1 MNKSK
6 VIIAASVLAS
16 VLSMSV
22 APKLVNGKEQS
33 LSSVN
38 KYKSAKQPVKKQADA
53 SPQQLI
59 KHIFLT
65 GYAGRVGN
73 NLAPVIGLPKSMPV
87 KWTNSE
93 AGKIEE
99 RAEQRECHI
108 VYEDEAGTAP
118 KVSTGTPTCAYLIVL
133 KHSGLDRQTQYYR
146 MDLGGH
152 LEKAVI
158 AKSKVDASGK
168 VVRGSG
174 VKVDQDIASPEVRK
188 AFEKEMAFWLK
199 DWLPK
204 QSEAAARKAAA
215 APGVKKPDS
224 SPAR

>member
-6 VIIAASVLAS
+6 AIIAASVLAS
-16 VLSMSV
+16 VVSMSV

-38 KYKSAKQPVKKQADA
+38 KYKSAKQPAKKLAEV

-59 KHIFLT
+59 NHIFLT
-65 GYAGRVGN
+65 GHAGKIGK
-73 NLAPVIGLPKSMPV
+73 NLAPVIGLPKAMPV
-87 KWTNSE
+87 KWTNSVT
-93 AGKIEE
+93 GTIEE
-99 RAEQRECHI
+99 KVGQRECHI
-108 VYEDEAGTAP
+108 VYEDDVAAAP
-118 KVSTGTPTCAYLIVL
+118 KTSTGTPTCAYLIVL
-133 KHSGLDRQTQYYR
+133 NHSGLDRQTQYYR
-146 MDLGGH
+146 MDLKGK

-158 AKSKVDASGK
+158 AKSKVDGSGK

-174 VKVDQDIASPEVRK
+174 VKVDQDITSPEVRK

-204 QSEAAARKAAA
+204 QSKAAAPKAAA
-215 APGVKKPDS
+215 ASSVKNPDS